1 MTAGGACRWRSALLS
16 TLARRKCCQSSS
28 SLVEVV
34 SLLHFLTLKTR
45 YTDFIVNEI
54 ALDGSVIHLTNDK
67 APNFKAIAMV
77 ILLHMTSMMP
87 ILRSLLVHSL
97 TIPTG

>member
-1 MTAGGACRWRSALLS
+1 
-16 TLARRKCCQSSS
+16 
-28 SLVEVV
+28 
-34 SLLHFLTLKTR
+34 
-45 YTDFIVNEI
+45 
-54 ALDGSVIHLTNDK
+54 
-67 APNFKAIAMV
+67 MV

>member
-16 TLARRKCCQSSS
+16 RLARRRCCQSSS

-67 APNFKAIAMV
+67 APNFKAIVKV
-77 ILLHMTSMMP
+77 ILLHKTPMTP
-87 ILRSLLVHSL
+87 ILGYFLV
-97 TIPTG
+97 TR